1 MEEDNDKTALPKGP
15 KYVPPH
21 ERGPGGSKPEQ
32 NRVALGIGIGV
43 ALGVAF
49 GIALGNVG
57 LGIGVGIAIGA
68 GIGTSLG
75 AAEKKKRE
83 SEDNRMG

>member
-1 MEEDNDKTALPKGP
+1 MEEDKDKTSLPRGP

-21 ERGPGGSKPEQ
+21 ERGPGGSKFEQ
-32 NRVALGIGIGV
+32 NRLALGLGIGV

-57 LGIGVGIAIGA
+57 LGIGVGVAIGA

-75 AAEKKKRE
+75 AAGKKKRE
-83 SEDNRMG
+83 SEDKREG